1 MGKGKKHEET
11 GKEKKVSPKK
21 IETVKKLVSSIKNNP
36 TIILASIKN
45 LPSKQFQNIR
55 KILRGKSDVL
65 VVKKRIMLKAIED
78 SGNKNIE
85 KLKEYVCEDSAV
97 LFSKEDAFE
106 LASILADNK
115 RPISG
120 KAGQITPEDIEAQE
134 GPTDIPPGPAIS
146 EFGNLGIQ
154 IAVEDGKIA
163 IKKTKVLV
171 KAGQAISEEAASIMA
186 KLEIV
191 PFKIG
196 LEPIAI
202 CETNTG
208 KIYLN
213 VKINKEETIV
223 QLKTS
228 TGKALGFA
236 QKIVYC
242 CKETIGY
249 LLAKANANASALQKL
264 SAAPV
269 AEPAVNPEDNA
280 QKETKSED
288 N

>member
-1 MGKGKKHEET
+1 MEKGKKYKET
-11 GKEKKVSPKK
+11 GKQKKVSAKK
-21 IETVKKLVSSIKNNP
+21 VELVKGLVESMKKSP

-55 KILRGKSDVL
+55 KTLRGKSEVI
-65 VVKKRIMLKAIED
+65 VVKKRIMLKAIDE
-78 SGNKNIE
+78 SGNKNLE
-85 KLKEYVCEDSAV
+85 KLKEHVCENSAV
-97 LFSKEDAFE
+97 LFSKEDAFQ

-115 RPISG
+115 KPISG
-120 KAGQITPEDIEAQE
+120 KAGQITPEDIEVHE

-154 IAVEDGKIA
+154 IAVEEGKIA
-163 IKKTKVLV
+163 IKKNKVLV

-202 CETNTG
+202 CETQTG

-213 VKINKEETIV
+213 VKVNKEEALG
-223 QLKTS
+223 QLKTGA
-228 TGKALGFA
+228 GKALGFA
-236 QKIVYC
+236 QKIVYY
-242 CKETIGY
+242 CKDTIGY
-249 LLAKANANASALQKL
+249 LLAKANVNAASLQKYQ
-264 SAAPV
+264 AP
-269 AEPAVNPEDNA
+269 AESKNA
-280 QKETKSED
+280 QIETKSED